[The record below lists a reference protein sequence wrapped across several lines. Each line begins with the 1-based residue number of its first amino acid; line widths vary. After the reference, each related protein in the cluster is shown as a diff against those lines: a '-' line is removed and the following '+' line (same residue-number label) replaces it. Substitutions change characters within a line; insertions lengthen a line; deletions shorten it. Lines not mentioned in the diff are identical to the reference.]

1 MLKSWSNLAM
11 LAFESQQVVMLRLHK
26 IAMGGTDAANEMQ
39 LMTSEKVEAAAHAT
53 GRLMSGASPDS
64 VVSGYRTRVRANI
77 RRLSK

>member
-11 LAFESQQVVMLRLHK
+11 LAFESQQVILLRLGK
-26 IAMGGTDAANEMQ
+26 IALGGSDAAEEMQ

-53 GRLMSGASPDS
+53 GRLMSGASTDS
-64 VVSGYRTRVRANI
+64 VVSGYRKRVRANI